1 MVNTQPQQCR
11 VEGDSGCSRVWATV
25 AVAGWG
31 GQVSKPQ
38 LIGGLV
44 GRAIVAVAAGAGHSV
59 AVSARGEL
67 WCWGVAAKGQCGV
80 QSVQQVLH
88 AYNCATLT
96 VPLVLMSRF

>member
-1 MVNTQPQQCR
+1 M
-11 VEGDSGCSRVWATV
+11 
-25 AVAGWG
+25 
-31 GQVSKPQ
+31 
-38 LIGGLV
+38 

-88 AYNCATLT
+88 NRATIT
-96 VPLVLMSRF
+96 VPLVDYVQILNLITNPNHTHIIIT